1 VLGRTSILYAG
12 PEVVINPAV
21 ELLGGLAAH
30 LLARFRRDVVGVL
43 GHLNAHSLCIL

>member
-1 VLGRTSILYAG
+1 
-12 PEVVINPAV
+12 
-21 ELLGGLAAH
+21 